1 MGNKDDERLSNTSE
15 PLPDTHSSFDYLLR
29 TRFLVPLPSHTLIA
43 RPSLMASLNAG
54 LQKRVILVS
63 AAAGFGKTTLLSMWV
78 RSFIPDHP
86 PVAWITLDKGDN
98 MPARFWAYVLT
109 ALEQCQPGLSTQ
121 PLTLLHEEP
130 PAWQSMLTALINA
143 LDQSHQQMVLVLDN
157 YEAITEPLLHALIS
171 SLIEH
176 LPPTVCFVLATRVD
190 PPFSLARLRARG
202 QIQELRTAQLRF
214 TLEEAAVFL
223 RDVMGLQCPEK
234 EAQEVEAR
242 TEGWWA
248 GLQLAALALQG
259 RANPIDLL
267 QELRGSQSS
276 VLEYLVH
283 EVLQQQPERVQSFL
297 LRTSILGRLSA
308 SLCDA
313 VLKQQGSSVLL
324 EELVRSNLFLT
335 PLDAQR
341 HWYVYH
347 PLFAEALRSHLKQ
360 IAPTDIPNLH
370 LRASRWYAAQH
381 AVSEAVQHALLAQA
395 WPWTIELLEH
405 IPSQSI
411 WSQLR
416 YALLPSWIERLP
428 PEIIRSR
435 PRLCL
440 AEAQALFWTAPAD
453 VVKEWLQDA
462 KSAWAALHGQ
472 EECAKGVEQARA
484 PEAPSYLLGEI
495 AALQAVITGSFDGD
509 PGVTHVFCQE
519 ALTYLGKQKGGAGVQ
534 VVFAQAL
541 ADVALGHFSSAI
553 EKMLAGSALAQAEKD
568 TATAYVLLTRAGW
581 DITMGGRLHR
591 AWELTQHSIQLV
603 QRSDGSLPA
612 LVCWPYARQA
622 DILREWN
629 RLEEA
634 RDLVEQAIQLSEQTE
649 TLSLLPLGYTILLR
663 LSLSQGAMEAA
674 AAAYEQMECAWRK
687 MPSSYRFALYSCVDQ
702 VRFWL
707 ASGEV
712 ERARRWVKEC
722 EREEP
727 LASPLAREQQKIAQA
742 RVHLADS
749 QPDKTLYLLEPLAER
764 AKVADRWYHVL
775 EMWVLQALAYQMR
788 HQQQEALDVLAQAV
802 HFAAPEGYIR
812 RFVDEGAPMF
822 KLLTMLK
829 QYEAQRGPTPYLDTL
844 LSTFDQTSAIP
855 PRHVNGSA
863 SLYAPQRMLDPLSK
877 REHEVLQLIAN
888 GATNQGIAET
898 LVLSI
903 DTVRHHV
910 SNILSK
916 LEVTNRTQAVAKA
929 RTLGLFSNKT

>member
-1 MGNKDDERLSNTSE
+1 MGNKDDECLDSTSE
-15 PLPDTHSSFDYLLR
+15 LRNDTYSSSDYLLR
-29 TRFLVPLPSHTLIA
+29 TRFLVPRPSHALIP
-43 RPSLMASLNAG
+43 RPSLTALLNAG

-78 RSFIPDHP
+78 RSFAPDHP
-86 PVAWITLDKGDN
+86 SVAWVTLDKGDN
-98 MPARFWAYVLT
+98 MPPRFWAYVLT
-109 ALEQCQPGLSTQ
+109 ALEQCQPGISTQ
-121 PLTLLHEEP
+121 PLALLHGEP
-130 PAWQSMLTALINA
+130 PAWQSMLTALINN
-143 LDQSHQQMVLVLDN
+143 LGESHKQMVLVLDN

-176 LPPTVCFVLATRVD
+176 LPPTVCVVLATRVD

-202 QIQELRTAQLRF
+202 QIQEIRTAHLRF
-214 TLEEAAVFL
+214 TSEEAAVFL

-234 EAQEVEAR
+234 EAQDVETR

-248 GLQLAALALQG
+248 GLQLAALVMQG
-259 RANPIDLL
+259 RANPSDLL
-267 QELRGSQSS
+267 HELRGSQSS
-276 VLEYLVH
+276 VLEYLVQ

-313 VLKQQGSSVLL
+313 VLQQQGSSVHL
-324 EELVRSNLFLT
+324 EELVHSNLFLT
-335 PLDAQR
+335 PLDEQR

-347 PLFAEALRSHLKQ
+347 PLFAEALRYHLKQ
-360 IAPTDIPNLH
+360 IAPADIPDLH

-381 AVSEAVQHALLAQA
+381 AVSEAILHALQAQV
-395 WPWTIELLEH
+395 WPWAIELLEH

-411 WSQLR
+411 WSQLK
-416 YALLPSWIERLP
+416 YTVLPSSIERLP
-428 PEIIRSR
+428 PEIVRSR

-462 KSAWAALHGQ
+462 KSAWAALHAQ
-472 EECAKGVEQARA
+472 EECAKAVEQASV
-484 PEAPSYLLGEI
+484 PEAPACLLGEI
-495 AALQAVITGSFDGD
+495 AALQAVTTGYFDGD
-509 PGVTHVFCQE
+509 PGATHVFCQE
-519 ALTYLGKQKGGAGVQ
+519 ALALLGKQQGGAGVQ
-534 VVFAQAL
+534 VAFAQAL
-541 ADVALGHFSSAI
+541 AEVSLGHFSRAI
-553 EKMLAGSALAQAEKD
+553 EKMLAGSELAQAEKD

-591 AWELTQHSIQLV
+591 AWEFTQHTIQLV

-649 TLSLLPLGYTILLR
+649 TLSLFPLGYTILLR
-663 LSLSQGAMEAA
+663 LSLSQGALQAA
-674 AAAYEQMECAWRK
+674 AAAYEQMERAWRK
-687 MPSSYRFALYSCVDQ
+687 MPSSYQFALYSCVDQ

-707 ASGEV
+707 ASGEM

-727 LASPLAREQQKIAQA
+727 LASPLAQERQKVAQT
-742 RVHLADS
+742 RMHLADS
-749 QPDKTLYLLEPLAER
+749 QPDKALSLLEPLIDR
-764 AKVADRWYHVL
+764 GKSADRWDHVL
-775 EMWVLQALAYQMR
+775 EMWVLQALAYRMG
-788 HQQQEALDVLAQAV
+788 HQEQEALNILAQAV

-822 KLLTMLK
+822 DLLTKL
-829 QYEAQRGPTPYLDTL
+829 QQHEAQQGPTPYLDTL
-844 LSTFDQTSAIP
+844 LSTFDQAAVMP
-855 PRHVNGSA
+855 PTHVNRA
-863 SLYAPQRMLDPLSK
+863 KSLYSPQLTLDPLSK
-877 REHEVLQLIAN
+877 REHEVLQLIAD
-888 GATNQGIAET
+888 GATNQGIAEV
-898 LVLSI
+898 LVISI

-916 LEVTNRTQAVAKA
+916 LEVTNRTQAVARA
-929 RTLGLFSNKT
+929 GTLGLLSNKK